1 MKKQNYISIT
11 TFSEHHKVSD
21 SFIFSLIDLQLIEIE
36 EINAVKYIPESQ
48 LSALEKFVSLYN
60 DLAINS
66 EGIDVIQHLL
76 QRIQLMKQEISLLKR
91 RLELYES

>member
-1 MKKQNYISIT
+1 M
-11 TFSEHHKVSD
+11 SD

-48 LSALEKFVSLYN
+48 LFALEKLVNLHN

-76 QRIQLMKQEISLLKR
+76 QRLQRMKQEISLLKR